1 MRYRLD
7 FCSVVLISIMCMFG
21 DSAFAASSVR
31 VLGTN
36 GGDVATGSNMD
47 AGAKNEVKTSAVTQ
61 NTRASSL
68 RFSPTATSN
77 NNSSTNTVSQ
87 SYSGLVAKNGNTT
100 SSNIVNN
107 SAGASSRLS
116 VGKYLNLSHSTR
128 VTPSNGSG
136 TSSGGNGVPSSG
148 GTSGSDIST
157 LRIELDRVKDQ
168 VDRLKEDKQNTLIV
182 GNGDYIDITGSD
194 NNIISIDI
202 EALKEDLR
210 IALGTDKDILTE
222 IDDDYKLWW
231 CYANEAGNACVNEMQ
246 LVVDLGEVLDT
257 YPIAENNVN
266 LKQVLAGK
274 QGILT
279 EAENGFI
286 TINQRAGTVGVK
298 FNELKEALGIE
309 SNRTSEIQF
318 DPDGKLKWRYIDEF
332 ESDGTKKWNVADI
345 TALITSSLNN
355 YVQVQVLENYV
366 LKSELG
372 DLQGDLTEAENGYIK
387 IENNQIGV
395 RFSELK
401 EALNI
406 PDAASRIEMEI
417 TSDGKLRWRYENE
430 FESNGEKKWTIV
442 SKDLGEIIDGKLEN
456 YVSNTTLNET
466 LNNYITNTILGQTLN
481 SYVDNSTLSTVLQ
494 DYATTTYINNS
505 LENKQVKL
513 TEAENGFVEIKSVDG
528 GGETIGIKFNDLK
541 EALHI
546 DKFRTSEMRVIDGV
560 LQWRYT
566 DEFESDGETKKWTT
580 VYDLKELLDGYVKQS
595 DFERVISEINTELAG
610 KQIKLTPTEDGFI
623 LLNELGEIA
632 VDMESLRDYLALE
645 GDGARTAQIRVLNG
659 KLEWRYI
666 DEYFEDDGG
675 NREELWHSLDLDS
688 VNLTTYA
695 KKSYVTNNYYNRT
708 YIDNLAQTIENNI
721 NVTLNKL
728 SLPDDGPDDQGI
740 YVLKV
745 VKESGQD
752 KVSSWRAVHIV
763 DGAGVIH

>member
-1 MRYRLD
+1 
-7 FCSVVLISIMCMFG
+7 MFG